1 MDLWCQGFS
10 EPEAGSDLPALRTR
24 AARDGSQWR
33 IEGEKVWI
41 SMGHRATHCL
51 LLARTGEQAERTR
64 GLTMFFVRLDGLAE
78 QRVIRGLSDR
88 EELGQIVF
96 DGAAVSD
103 RAVVGEVGHG
113 WDVAMY
119 LLQWERGMYAWQR
132 HCWLLERY
140 ETLCGSY
147 PGLVD
152 SEATELGW
160 IAAQLVALRSR
171 CLGNLA
177 LLDAGAFIGPE
188 ASVEKVLLADVEA
201 RLFDLFREVVPV
213 GVAGDHGLGHS
224 EMVADYFYSRFASV
238 YGGSQEIQLDTIAER
253 LLDLPRD
260 PAKATRGPSG
270 A

>member
-1 MDLWCQGFS
+1 
-10 EPEAGSDLPALRTR
+10 
-24 AARDGSQWR
+24 
-33 IEGEKVWI
+33 
-41 SMGHRATHCL
+41 
-51 LLARTGEQAERTR
+51 
-64 GLTMFFVRLDGLAE
+64 MFFVRLGGLAE

-88 EELGQIVF
+88 EELGQLLF
-96 DGAAVSD
+96 DGAVVDD
-103 RAVVGEVGHG
+103 RAVVGEVGRG

-147 PGLVD
+147 PDLVD
-152 SEATELGW
+152 SEATEIGW
-160 IAAQLVALRSR
+160 IAARLVALRSR

-177 LLDAGAFIGPE
+177 LLDAGQFIGPE
-188 ASVEKVLLADVEA
+188 ASVEKVLLAEVEI
-201 RLFDLFREVVPV
+201 RLFDLFREIVPL
-213 GVAGDHGLGHS
+213 GVAGDGGIGHS

-238 YGGSQEIQLDTIAER
+238 YGGSEEIQLDTIAER

-260 PAKATRGPSG
+260 PAKATRGSSG